1 MQSSVPRDK
10 IPWFPKIDF
19 DACIGDQECVN
30 FCKND
35 VFVWD
40 ELKNRPEVIRP
51 LNCVVGCD
59 ACSQI
64 CPAEAISFPSERRTQ
79 ADHAG
84 VGSRSSSS
92 GWAGRLTSGTRSLNA
107 RKAAD
112 FWTARVWM
120 QMEKRQCYTEFSRP
134 WLTRRGSE
142 S

>member
-10 IPWFPKIDF
+10 IPWFPKIAF
-19 DACIGDQECVN
+19 GACIGDQECVN

-64 CPAEAISFPSERRTQ
+64 CPAEAINFPSREELRRTMRALVQEAHHAAGQ
-79 ADHAG
+79 AA
-84 VGSRSSSS
+84 
-92 GWAGRLTSGTRSLNA
+92 
-107 RKAAD
+107 
-112 FWTARVWM
+112 
-120 QMEKRQCYTEFSRP
+120 
-134 WLTRRGSE
+134 
-142 S
+142 

>member
-40 ELKNRPEVIRP
+40 ELKNRPDVIRP

-64 CPAEAISFPSERRTQ
+64 CPAEAISFPSKEELRRTMRALVQ
-79 ADHAG
+79 EAHQTAG
-84 VGSRSSSS
+84 QP
-92 GWAGRLTSGTRSLNA
+92 T
-107 RKAAD
+107 
-112 FWTARVWM
+112 
-120 QMEKRQCYTEFSRP
+120 
-134 WLTRRGSE
+134 
-142 S
+142 